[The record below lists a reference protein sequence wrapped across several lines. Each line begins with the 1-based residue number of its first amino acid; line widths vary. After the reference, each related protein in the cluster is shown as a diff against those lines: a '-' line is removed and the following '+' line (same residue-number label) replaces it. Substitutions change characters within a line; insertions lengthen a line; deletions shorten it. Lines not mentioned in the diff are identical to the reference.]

1 MQSFAGHRIP
11 CRHTQRLLL
20 FGKKE
25 AEKELRSYTGKWCPS
40 RRYIKELLTEGVL
53 GQLNGYYTNEI
64 ILLIP
69 KEEFDTV
76 TAYLHRLMYARAL
89 PYAIEDYNAKD
100 LWWGSLP
107 GMFTAGLVPPLC
119 GFAALE
125 DLLNVEQIIPVK
137 EEDEEVRQG
146 EEEEIVSAES
156 I

>member
-1 MQSFAGHRIP
+1 M
-11 CRHTQRLLL
+11 
-20 FGKKE
+20 
-25 AEKELRSYTGKWCPS
+25 
-40 RRYIKELLTEGVL
+40 
-53 GQLNGYYTNEI
+53 
-64 ILLIP
+64 
-69 KEEFDTV
+69 D
-76 TAYLHRLMYARAL
+76 ARAL
-89 PYAIEDYNAKD
+89 PYVIEDYNAKD
-100 LWWGSLP
+100 LWLGSLP